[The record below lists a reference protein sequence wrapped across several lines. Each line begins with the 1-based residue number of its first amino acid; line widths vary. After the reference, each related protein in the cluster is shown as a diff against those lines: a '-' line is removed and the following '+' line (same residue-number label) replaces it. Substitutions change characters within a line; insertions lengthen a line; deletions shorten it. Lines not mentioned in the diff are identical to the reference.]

1 MNPVAEA
8 GLTAGS
14 GTSSWV
20 VVAVAAAYLL
30 ACLAIG
36 MWPSKQTSDSAAG
49 YVAGD
54 RGFGLLV
61 MYFITGATIFSAF
74 AFLGGPGRAYSRGGA
89 SYYVLAYGILGF
101 LPFYFLGPRAA
112 RLGKRYGF
120 VTQAEMVAK
129 RFDMPAIAGLMAV
142 VSVIAFVPYLAL
154 QMRGAGFVIEMMT
167 RGAVPNWA
175 GALVVYTVVTIYVLK
190 SGVLGVGWTNVFQG
204 VFMLVLA
211 WVLGLYLPYRLY
223 GGVGEMFRQIEEAKP
238 GFVLAPGL
246 DGAGEVQPWSEYS
259 SAIVVSMLGFSCWP
273 HLVMKAFTAK
283 RERILRQTVV
293 LYPTFKI
300 FLVPI
305 LLIGFAGVLFPE
317 KPNESG
323 EILPFLLMNLDL
335 PAVVV
340 GLFCAGALAASMSSG
355 DTMSH
360 ATASI
365 VVRDGFMAALG
376 RELDGHTQR
385 TAIRV
390 VLLVV
395 MLVSYVVALGSTS
408 SLVDQL
414 LKYSYGPVVQFM
426 PPLFASLYLR
436 RASGRGVLAGLS
448 VGIVTNLVLVYW
460 PDLRPFAL
468 HAGLYGLAANVTV
481 LTLIT
486 TLSPNEPTGA
496 EAEFL
501 EVAAT
506 PGD

>member
-1 MNPVAEA
+1 MNS
-8 GLTAGS
+8 GD
-14 GTSSWV
+14 GTSSLV
-20 VVAVAAAYLL
+20 VVGVAGAYLL
-30 ACLAIG
+30 ACLVIG
-36 MWPSKQTSDSAAG
+36 MWPSKQTSESAAG

-74 AFLGGPGRAYSRGGA
+74 AFLGGPGRAYARGGA

-101 LPFYFLGPRAA
+101 VPFYFLGPRAA

-129 RFDMPAIAGLMAV
+129 RFDTPAIAGLMAL

-154 QMRGAGFVIEMMT
+154 QMKGAGFVIEMMT
-167 RGAVPNWA
+167 RGAVPGWA
-175 GALVVYTVVTIYVLK
+175 GALVVYGVVTIYVLK

-223 GGVGEMFRQIEEAKP
+223 GGVGEMFSQIEAARP

-246 DGAGEVQPWSEYS
+246 TGSGAPQPWSEYS

-273 HLVMKAFTAK
+273 HLFMKAFTAK
-283 RERILRQTVV
+283 RERVLRQTVV

-305 LLIGFAGVLFPE
+305 LMIGFAGVLFPE
-317 KPNESG
+317 QPSEAG

-335 PAVVV
+335 PSAVV

-376 RELDGHTQR
+376 RELGPRAQR
-385 TAIRV
+385 TLIRW

-395 MLVSYVVALGSTS
+395 MVAAYVVAIFSEA
-408 SLVDQL
+408 SLVDLL
-414 LKYSYGPVVQFM
+414 LKYSYGPVVQFA
-426 PPLFASLYLR
+426 PPLFASLYLA
-436 RASGRGVLAGLS
+436 RASGQGVLAGLF
-448 VGIVTNLVLVYW
+448 VGITTNLVFVAW
-460 PDLRPFAL
+460 PDLRPWAL
-468 HAGLYGLAANVTV
+468 HAGLYGLAANVAV
-481 LTLIT
+481 LSLWTALA
-486 TLSPNEPTGA
+486 PNRPEGA